1 MKDIISTFLAISI
14 LTVGGLGL
22 YMYNNKDEHNS
33 SEDES
38 YTNFDNESD
47 KQNDID
53 ENVQENLKIRKQ
65 KNKITTKKNKKMD
78 KTKRRY

>member
-33 SEDES
+33 SDDES
-38 YTNFDNESD
+38 YTNAENESD

-53 ENVQENLKIRKQ
+53 EIFQENLKTRKQ